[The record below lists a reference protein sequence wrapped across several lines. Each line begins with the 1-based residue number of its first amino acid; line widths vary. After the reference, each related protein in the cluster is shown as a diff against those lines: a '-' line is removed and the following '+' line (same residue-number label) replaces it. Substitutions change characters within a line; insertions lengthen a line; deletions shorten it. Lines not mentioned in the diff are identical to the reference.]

1 MKKIIFLLSAALIFN
16 LTFASEIIPKE
27 KKVYANEVL
36 IPIGKS
42 GKYISLAELSTIRLN
57 DLQVI
62 TGKKISFFNKI
73 MLKAAQKKLRHSINP
88 DGSFNKKKLN
98 KFFAKAESGET
109 GFHTGGFVLG
119 FLLNLVGVLIA
130 YLIKDDYKSNRVKW
144 AWIGLGLNIGLTLIL
159 ALAVAP

>member
-1 MKKIIFLLSAALIFN
+1 MKEIIFLLSAALIFN

-73 MLKAAQKKLRHSINP
+73 MLKAAQKN
-88 DGSFNKKKLN
+88 
-98 KFFAKAESGET
+98 
-109 GFHTGGFVLG
+109 LG
-119 FLLNLVGVLIA
+119 IV
-130 YLIKDDYKSNRVKW
+130 
-144 AWIGLGLNIGLTLIL
+144 
-159 ALAVAP
+159 